1 MTDWSNSVAIDENQ
15 YLLDGDFFCMCSQ
28 LIFIETK
35 ISGRE
40 KIEIDISLDSNL
52 KNKFS
57 EISKWL

>member
-1 MTDWSNSVAIDENQ
+1 MKINIYSMVI
-15 YLLDGDFFCMCSQ
+15 FFACSQ

-52 KNKFS
+52 KKKFS